1 MRIQMFIKS
10 HLKIACFLV
19 LLTGWPALTAHSAVL
34 LLDQN
39 FDISLIQGQGASSQ
53 GQKPAVPLLVLAQS
67 QAGSSKE
74 PLGEIVLLDTAEEG
88 QSSVVSIESTR
99 PVQYTAF
106 KLLNPLRLVIDFPG
120 MDQGNL
126 TSLIQVDKGIIS
138 SIRPIHFEEAGVL
151 RLEIVLNQS
160 ADYEIKKPQKNKLI
174 VSLQSS
180 QDISGEEMAKVS
192 PPSMMSETAPS
203 NKTTIKKEFDK
214 KGLRGANSIMDETS
228 EVSEDT
234 CFPMLY
240 GEKETISLDF
250 QNADVRNLFRIFAE
264 ISGFNVILSPEVGGS
279 VNIRMIDVPWNQA
292 MEIILTNSSLGRE
305 CFGDNIVRI
314 AAKAVLRNEAAA
326 LVAEKARAV
335 SERTTQRDA
344 EDLVTEV
351 VRVDNADISE
361 LVTSLT
367 ALRSARPDS
376 RITADTRT
384 NTLILNDLR
393 AHVDDMLNTIRILD
407 IPTPQ
412 VLIEAK
418 IVEVSK
424 SFTQELGVQWGLTG
438 DLVSSSN
445 AVFIAPTDTG
455 SVTSITNA
463 VSGTTST
470 ATSNF
475 LVDLSQASNITA
487 GSLAGFD
494 LTLGSLLKG
503 ADINI
508 RLEALETQGKGRIL
522 SSPRVT
528 TADNKEA
535 RIRSGRQIPYQVTSA
550 EGNSIEFV
558 DAELSLTVTPH
569 ATSDGNVYMIIDA
582 TKNAADFTQLV
593 GSVPTITTKET
604 HTEVLVGNGDTTV
617 LGGIYES
624 ESTENK
630 KEVPFF
636 SKLPILGYLFKSF
649 ADADT
654 ITELLVFIT
663 PTIIETN

>member
-1 MRIQMFIKS
+1 
-10 HLKIACFLV
+10 
-19 LLTGWPALTAHSAVL
+19 
-34 LLDQN
+34 
-39 FDISLIQGQGASSQ
+39 
-53 GQKPAVPLLVLAQS
+53 
-67 QAGSSKE
+67 
-74 PLGEIVLLDTAEEG
+74 
-88 QSSVVSIESTR
+88 
-99 PVQYTAF
+99 
-106 KLLNPLRLVIDFPG
+106 LVIDFPK
-120 MDQGNL
+120 MDPGNL
-126 TSLIQVDKGIIS
+126 TSRIQVDKGIIS
-138 SIRPIHFEEAGVL
+138 SIRPIHFEGAGVL

-160 ADYEIKKPQKNKLI
+160 ADYEINKPDKNKLI
-174 VSLQSS
+174 VRLQSS
-180 QDISGEEMAKVS
+180 QDISGEEIAKAS
-192 PPSMMSETAPS
+192 PPMMMNETAPS
-203 NKTTIKKEFDK
+203 NKTVIKKEFDK
-214 KGLRGANSIMDETS
+214 KGLRGADSIMDETS

-292 MEIILTNSSLGRE
+292 MEIILTNSTLGRE
-305 CFGDNIVRI
+305 CFGDNIVRV
-314 AAKAVLRNEAAA
+314 ASKAVLQNEASA
-326 LVAEKARAV
+326 LVAAKARAV
-335 SERTTQRDA
+335 SDRLSQRDS

-351 VRVDNADISE
+351 VRVDNADITE

-367 ALRSARPDS
+367 ALRSARPDA

-418 IVEVSK
+418 IVDISK
-424 SFTQELGVQWGLTG
+424 SFVQELGIQWGLTG
-438 DLVSSSN
+438 DVVPNKPNDVL
-445 AVFIAPTDTG
+445 
-455 SVTSITNA
+455 
-463 VSGTTST
+463 VSGTANATST
-470 ATSNF
+470 NF
-475 LVDLSQASNITA
+475 LVDLRQSTNIAA
-487 GSLAGFD
+487 GSLSGFD
-494 LTLGSLLKG
+494 LLLGGLLPG
-503 ADINI
+503 LNLNL
-508 RLEALETQGKGRIL
+508 RLEALETQGKGRVL
-522 SSPRVT
+522 SSPKVT

-569 ATSDGNVYMIIDA
+569 VTSENNVYLIIDA
-582 TKNAADFTQLV
+582 TKNAADFSQLV
-593 GSVPTITTKET
+593 GTVPTITTKET

-624 ESTENK
+624 NSTENK
-630 KEVPFF
+630 KEVPFL
-636 SKLPILGYLFKSF
+636 SKLPLLGFLFKSF